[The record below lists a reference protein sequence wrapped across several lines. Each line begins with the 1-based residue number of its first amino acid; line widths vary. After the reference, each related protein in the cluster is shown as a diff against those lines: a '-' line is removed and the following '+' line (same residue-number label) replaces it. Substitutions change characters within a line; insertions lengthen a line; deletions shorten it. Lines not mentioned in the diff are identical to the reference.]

1 MKAGGG
7 IGGAIRLEGAA
18 ELEKKLRSLDAKV
31 ANKISK
37 KAVRAGAKVV
47 LTKAKQLVP
56 KKSKLLSKSLKVR
69 AGKRRKGTIRVSV
82 QTKDGFFQGETFYAA
97 FVEFGHKAGS
107 RKLASRTEVPAHPFL
122 APAFEQ
128 TKGEAVDVIIGVI
141 RHGIFHL

>member
-82 QTKDGFFQGETFYAA
+82 QTKDGFFYAG
-97 FVEFGHKAGS
+97 V
-107 RKLASRTEVPAHPFL
+107 AH
-122 APAFEQ
+122 
-128 TKGEAVDVIIGVI
+128 
-141 RHGIFHL
+141 